1 MNLTDPKVLEI
12 VNGLI
17 ASDRLNKSQILQIVQ
32 LTSISSNLKE
42 LKENLK
48 WEYFKSNY

>member
-1 MNLTDPKVLEI
+1 MNLADPNVLEM

-17 ASDRLNKSQILQIVQ
+17 ASNRLNKSQILHVVN

-42 LKENLK
+42 LKENMK
-48 WEYFKSNY
+48 WEYFK